1 MEDDI
6 RIVVADD
13 NEIMRTMIVDTIND
27 DPQLNV
33 VGEATD
39 GDMAIELIKEKKPD
53 LVILDLVMPR
63 ADGMEVMEAISEC
76 EDYKGTKPQYIV
88 ISAAGREEIVSQALQ
103 TGASYFFM
111 KPFNGDAL
119 IKRIKH
125 MFGAAEQPVHGDVFT
140 VGTETNSQN
149 SIETMVINLLRG
161 LGVPV
166 KMVGYKYLRD
176 AIMIAVKDTDAL
188 MSVTKNIYPEI
199 ADIHGTSS
207 GNVERNIRYVI
218 EATWNRQD
226 DYKYGTEIGRL
237 FKGTNKKPTN
247 SEFILICSE
256 WINYQLMNS

>member
-1 MEDDI
+1 MKDSI

-13 NEIMRTMIVDTIND
+13 NDIMRAMIVDTINE
-27 DPQLNV
+27 DPQLRV

-53 LVILDLVMPR
+53 LVILDLVMPKT
-63 ADGMEVMEAISEC
+63 DGMGVMEAISGC
-76 EDYKGTKPQYIV
+76 DDYEGTRPQYIV

-125 MFGAAEQPVHGDVFT
+125 MYGASDLAVNSNVFPI
-140 VGTETNSQN
+140 GSELGPQN
-149 SIETMVINLLRG
+149 NIDSMVVNLLRS

-176 AIMIAVKDTDAL
+176 AIMIAVKDADAL

-237 FKGTNKKPTN
+237 FKDTNKKPTN

-256 WINYQLMNS
+256 WINYQLMNN